1 MAHSGASGNWRLD
14 FLLLS
19 DNLVKGQFGGMR
31 MSGQTR
37 RRNLAQVSGENAVIQ
52 VAWMYYQDGQNQQE
66 IAAALGISR
75 ATVVNYL
82 QEAREKGLI
91 RIKLAAPAFTT
102 HRLALALNDRFGL
115 QGAYVI
121 PDEGTATEDGF
132 LRVVRGA
139 ADWLP
144 DLVAPGDRLGVA
156 WGRTVYELAEMVE
169 PARIEDLAVL
179 QLVGSMATPYGF
191 TAEACSTR
199 LAQRLGARCL
209 NLHAPAILSRA
220 ELAAELREEPILKAQ
235 LDQLET
241 VNKLLFSVGTAT
253 SDSHIVLSGLATP
266 ADLDWYVAHGAVG
279 VICGR
284 FIDAEGRQLPGPMED
299 RMIGVP
305 LSRLV
310 GLDMGILVTPGLD
323 KVEATRAAIRGGY
336 VTHLVTA
343 TSVAEALLSSR

>member
-1 MAHSGASGNWRLD
+1 M
-14 FLLLS
+14 
-19 DNLVKGQFGGMR
+19 GGV
-31 MSGQTR
+31 TR

-52 VAWMYYQDGQNQQE
+52 VAWMYYQDGRNQQE
-66 IAAALGISR
+66 IAEALGISR

-91 RIKLAAPAFTT
+91 RITLAAPAFTT
-102 HRLALALNDRFGL
+102 HRLAVELTNRFGL
-115 QGAYVI
+115 RGAYVI
-121 PDEGTATEDGF
+121 PDEGAGVEEAF

-139 ADWLP
+139 ANWLP
-144 DLVAPGDRLGVA
+144 DLIQPGDRLGVA

-169 PARIEDLAVL
+169 PMQVEDLEVL

-220 ELAAELREEPILKAQ
+220 ALAAELRDEPILKAQ
-235 LDQLET
+235 LDRLET

-253 SDSHIVLSGLATP
+253 SDSHIVLSGLATRE
-266 ADLDWYVAHGAVG
+266 DLDWYVQRGAVG

-284 FIDAEGRQLPGPMED
+284 FIDAEGHQLPGPMED
-299 RMIGVP
+299 RMIGLP
-305 LSRLV
+305 LPRLV
-310 GLDMGILVTPGLD
+310 GLEMGILVTPGLD
-323 KVEATRAAIRGGY
+323 KVTATLAAIRGGY
-336 VTHLVTA
+336 VTHLVTG
-343 TSVAEALLSSR
+343 TTVAEALLAAP

>member
-1 MAHSGASGNWRLD
+1 M
-14 FLLLS
+14 
-19 DNLVKGQFGGMR
+19 V
-31 MSGQTR
+31 R

-52 VAWMYYQDGQNQQE
+52 VAWMYYQDGRNQQE
-66 IAAALGISR
+66 IAADLGISR

-91 RIKLAAPAFTT
+91 RITLAAPAFTT
-102 HRLALALNDRFGL
+102 HRLALALNARFGL

-121 PDEGTATEDGF
+121 PDEGAGAEEAF

-139 ADWLP
+139 ANWLP
-144 DLVAPGDRLGVA
+144 ELIEPGDRLGVA

-169 PARIEDLAVL
+169 PTRVEDLAVL

-199 LAQRLGARCL
+199 LAQRLGALCL
-209 NLHAPAILSRA
+209 NLHAPAIVSRA
-220 ELAAELREEPILKAQ
+220 ALAAELRQEPILKAQ

-241 VNKLLFSVGTAT
+241 VTKLLFSVGTAT
-253 SDSHIVLSGLATP
+253 AESHIVLSGLATP
-266 ADLDWYVAHGAVG
+266 RDLEWYVARGAVG

-284 FIDAEGRQLPGPMED
+284 FIDTEGRQLPGPMED

-305 LSRLV
+305 LPRLV
-310 GLDMGILVTPGLD
+310 GLRMGILITPSLD
-323 KVEATRAAIRGGY
+323 KVEAARAAIRGGY
-336 VTHLVTA
+336 VTHLITG
-343 TSVAEALLSSR
+343 TTVAEALLATA

>member
-1 MAHSGASGNWRLD
+1 
-14 FLLLS
+14 
-19 DNLVKGQFGGMR
+19 

-66 IAAALGISR
+66 IAAGLGISR

-91 RIKLAAPAFTT
+91 RITLAAPAFTT

-115 QGAYVI
+115 RGAYVI
-121 PDEGTATEDGF
+121 PDEGLDAEDAF

-139 ADWLP
+139 ANWLP
-144 DLVAPGDRLGVA
+144 DLIGPGDRLGVA

-169 PARIEDLAVL
+169 PTLVEDMAVL

-199 LAQRLGARCL
+199 LAQRLGARCY
-209 NLHAPAILSRA
+209 NLHAPAIVSRA
-220 ELAAELREEPILKAQ
+220 ALAAELREEPILKAQ
-235 LDQLET
+235 LDRLET
-241 VNKLLFSVGTAT
+241 VNRLLFSVGTAT
-253 SDSHIVLSGLATP
+253 AESHIVLSGLATP
-266 ADLDWYVAHGAVG
+266 ADLDWYVSHGAVG

-299 RMIGVP
+299 RMIGIP
-305 LSRLV
+305 LPRLV
-310 GLDMGILVTPGLD
+310 GLEMGILITPGLD

-336 VTHLVTA
+336 VTHLVTG
-343 TSVAEALLSSR
+343 SRVAEALLA

>member
-1 MAHSGASGNWRLD
+1 M
-14 FLLLS
+14 
-19 DNLVKGQFGGMR
+19 
-31 MSGQTR
+31 TR

-52 VAWMYYQDGQNQQE
+52 VAWMYYQDGLNQQD
-66 IAAALGISR
+66 IAQALGISR

-82 QEAREKGLI
+82 QEARETGLI
-91 RIKLAAPAFTT
+91 RITLAAPAFTT
-102 HRLALALNDRFGL
+102 HRLAQDLCERFGL
-115 QGAYVI
+115 TAAYVI
-121 PDEGTATEDGF
+121 PDEGAGAEEAF

-139 ADWLP
+139 ANWLL
-144 DLVAPGDRLGVA
+144 DLIAPGDRLGVA
-156 WGRTVYELAEMVE
+156 WGRTVYELAEIVE
-169 PARIEDLAVL
+169 ARPVEDLTVL

-220 ELAAELREEPILKAQ
+220 ALAADLREEPILKAQ

-241 VNKLLFSVGTAT
+241 VTKLLFSVGTAT
-253 SDSHIVLSGLATP
+253 AESHIVLSGLATR
-266 ADLDWYVAHGAVG
+266 ADLDWHVARGAIG

-284 FIDAEGRQLPGPMED
+284 FIDAMGQQVPGPMED
-299 RMIGVP
+299 RMIGIP
-305 LSRLV
+305 LPRLV

-343 TSVAEALLSSR
+343 TTVAEALLATGQGVSP

>member
-1 MAHSGASGNWRLD
+1 MAGL
-14 FLLLS
+14 
-19 DNLVKGQFGGMR
+19 
-31 MSGQTR
+31 TR

-52 VAWMYYQDGQNQQE
+52 VAWMYYQDGRNQQE
-66 IAAALGISR
+66 IAETLGISR

-91 RIKLAAPAFTT
+91 RITLAAPAFTT
-102 HRLALALNDRFGL
+102 HRLALELNERFGL
-115 QGAYVI
+115 RGAYVV
-121 PDEGTATEDGF
+121 PDEGLTTEEAF

-139 ADWLP
+139 ANWLT
-144 DLVAPGDRLGVA
+144 DLIAPGDRLGVA

-169 PARIEDLAVL
+169 PTQVEDLAIL

-209 NLHAPAILSRA
+209 NLHAPAIVSRA
-220 ELAAELREEPILKAQ
+220 TLAAELRDEPILKAQ

-253 SDSHIVLSGLATP
+253 SESHIVLSGLATRE
-266 ADLDWYVAHGAVG
+266 DLDWYVQRGAVG

-284 FIDAEGRQLPGPMED
+284 FIDAEGHQLPGPMED

-305 LSRLV
+305 LPRLV
-310 GLDMGILVTPGLD
+310 GLEMGILITPGLD

-336 VTHLVTA
+336 VTHLITG
-343 TSVAEALLSSR
+343 TTVAEALLAVS

>member
-1 MAHSGASGNWRLD
+1 
-14 FLLLS
+14 
-19 DNLVKGQFGGMR
+19 
-31 MSGQTR
+31 MSGQGR

-52 VAWMYYQDGQNQQE
+52 VAWMYYHEGRNQQE
-66 IAAALGISR
+66 IAAELGISR

-82 QEAREKGLI
+82 QEARETGLI
-91 RIKLAAPAFTT
+91 RITLASPAFTT
-102 HRLALALNDRFGL
+102 HRLALALNARFGL
-115 QGAYVI
+115 RGSYVI
-121 PDEGTATEDGF
+121 PDEGTTVEQGF

-139 ADWLP
+139 AEWLP
-144 DLVAPGDRLGVA
+144 ELIAPGDRLGVA

-169 PARIEDLAVL
+169 PARIENLAVL

-220 ELAAELREEPILKAQ
+220 ELAAALREEPILKAQ

-253 SDSHIVLSGLATP
+253 PESHIVLSGLATP
-266 ADLDWYVAHGAVG
+266 EDLAWYVGHGAVG

-284 FIDAEGRQLPGPMED
+284 FIDAAGQPLPGPMED

-310 GLDMGILVTPGLD
+310 GLEMGILVTPGLD

-343 TSVAEALLSSR
+343 TSVAEALLSSP

>member
-1 MAHSGASGNWRLD
+1 MA
-14 FLLLS
+14 
-19 DNLVKGQFGGMR
+19 VT
-31 MSGQTR
+31 TR

-52 VAWMYYQDGQNQQE
+52 VAWMYYQDGRNQQE
-66 IAAALGISR
+66 IAETLGISR

-91 RIKLAAPAFTT
+91 RITLAAPAFTT
-102 HRLALALNDRFGL
+102 HRLALELTERFGL
-115 QGAYVI
+115 RGAYVI
-121 PDEGTATEDGF
+121 PDEGTEAEEGF

-139 ADWLP
+139 ANWLP
-144 DLVAPGDRLGVA
+144 DLIAPGDRLGVA

-169 PARIEDLAVL
+169 PMPVEDLTIL

-199 LAQRLGARCL
+199 LAQRLRARCL
-209 NLHAPAILSRA
+209 NLHAPAIVSRA
-220 ELAAELREEPILKAQ
+220 ALAEELREEPILKAQ

-253 SDSHIVLSGLATP
+253 SDSHIVLSGLATR
-266 ADLDWYVAHGAVG
+266 ADLDWYVAQGAVG

-305 LSRLV
+305 LPRLV
-310 GLDMGILVTPGLD
+310 GLEMGILITPGMD
-323 KVEATRAAIRGGY
+323 KVAATRAAIRGGY
-336 VTHLVTA
+336 VTHLVTG
-343 TSVAEALLSSR
+343 TTVAEALLAAP

>member
-1 MAHSGASGNWRLD
+1 MA
-14 FLLLS
+14 
-19 DNLVKGQFGGMR
+19 VT
-31 MSGQTR
+31 TR

-52 VAWMYYQDGQNQQE
+52 VAWMYYQDGRNQQE
-66 IAAALGISR
+66 IAETLGISR

-91 RIKLAAPAFTT
+91 RITLAAPAFTT
-102 HRLALALNDRFGL
+102 HRLALELTGRFGL
-115 QGAYVI
+115 RGAYVI
-121 PDEGTATEDGF
+121 PDEGTEAEEGF

-139 ADWLP
+139 ANWLP
-144 DLVAPGDRLGVA
+144 DLIAPGDRLGVA

-169 PARIEDLAVL
+169 PMPVEDLTIL

-199 LAQRLGARCL
+199 LAQRLRARCL
-209 NLHAPAILSRA
+209 NLHAPAIVSRA
-220 ELAAELREEPILKAQ
+220 ALAEELREEPILKAQ

-253 SDSHIVLSGLATP
+253 SDSHIVLSGLATR
-266 ADLDWYVAHGAVG
+266 ADLDWYVAQGAVG

-305 LSRLV
+305 LPRLV
-310 GLDMGILVTPGLD
+310 GLEMGILITPGMD
-323 KVEATRAAIRGGY
+323 KVAATRAAIRGGY
-336 VTHLVTA
+336 VTHLVTG
-343 TSVAEALLSSR
+343 TTVAEALLAAP

>member
-1 MAHSGASGNWRLD
+1 MN
-14 FLLLS
+14 
-19 DNLVKGQFGGMR
+19 GM
-31 MSGQTR
+31 TR

-52 VAWMYYQDGQNQQE
+52 VAWMYYQDGRNQQD
-66 IAAALGISR
+66 IAETLGISR

-91 RIKLAAPAFTT
+91 RITLAAPAFTT
-102 HRLALALNDRFGL
+102 HRLALELSDRFGL
-115 QGAYVI
+115 RGAYVI
-121 PDEGTATEDGF
+121 PDEGTTTEEAF
-132 LRVVRGA
+132 QRIVRGA
-139 ADWLP
+139 ANWLL
-144 DLVAPGDRLGVA
+144 DLIAPGDRLGVA
-156 WGRTVYELAEMVE
+156 WGRTVYELAEIVE
-169 PARIEDLAVL
+169 ARPIENLTVL

-220 ELAAELREEPILKAQ
+220 ALAAELREEPILKTQ

-253 SDSHIVLSGLATP
+253 AESHIVLSGLATRQ
-266 ADLDWYVAHGAVG
+266 DLDWNVARGAVG

-284 FIDAEGRQLPGPMED
+284 FVDKHGQQLPGPMEE
-299 RMIGVP
+299 RMIGIP
-305 LSRLV
+305 LPRLV
-310 GLDMGILVTPGLD
+310 GLEMGILVTPGLD

-336 VTHLVTA
+336 VTHLVTGS
-343 TSVAEALLSSR
+343 TVAEALLAT

>member
-1 MAHSGASGNWRLD
+1 MGR
-14 FLLLS
+14 
-19 DNLVKGQFGGMR
+19 V
-31 MSGQTR
+31 TR

-52 VAWMYYQDGQNQQE
+52 VAWMYYQEGRNQQE

-82 QEAREKGLI
+82 QEAREKSLI
-91 RIKLAAPAFTT
+91 RITLAAPAFTT
-102 HRLALALNDRFGL
+102 HRLALALNARFGL
-115 QGAYVI
+115 RGAYVI
-121 PDEGTATEDGF
+121 PDEGAGAEDAF
-132 LRVVRGA
+132 QRVVRGA

-144 DLVAPGDRLGVA
+144 ELIGPGDRLGVA
-156 WGRTVYELAEMVE
+156 WGRTVYELAERVE
-169 PARIEDLAVL
+169 QQFVEDLEVL

-199 LAQRLGARCL
+199 LAQRMGARCL
-209 NLHAPAILSRA
+209 NLHAPAIVSRA
-220 ELAAELREEPILKAQ
+220 ALAAELREEPILKAQ

-253 SDSHIVLSGLATP
+253 ADSHIVLSGLASP
-266 ADLDWYVAHGAVG
+266 EDLQWYVAQGAVG

-284 FIDAEGRQLPGPMED
+284 FIDSAGQPLPGPMDD

-310 GLDMGILVTPGLD
+310 GLQSGILVTPGLD
-323 KVEATRAAIRGGY
+323 KVEATQAAIRGGY
-336 VTHLVTA
+336 VTHLVTG
-343 TSVAEALLSSR
+343 TTVAEALLAAH